1 MSFNGSARQA
11 RNPALPLP
19 VRARALRSCVM
30 RLCRL
35 TGERYTHALARY
47 GDALGS
53 DLYSLTEQELASAL
67 ARITNERN
75 QILEKVRAFERR
87 RVLEKRR
94 GKRRWAKADAAAY
107 QALLYR

>member
-1 MSFNGSARQA
+1 MSFNSSARQA
-11 RNPALPLP
+11 RNAALPLP
-19 VRARALRSCVM
+19 VRAMALRSCVM

-35 TGERYTHALARY
+35 TGERYTHALTRY
-47 GDALGS
+47 GDTLGI
-53 DLYSLTEQELASAL
+53 DLYRATEQEIATAL
-67 ARITNERN
+67 ACIEGERN
-75 QILEKVRAFERR
+75 RTLELMRAFEQR